1 MSFSATQGQDGIQ
14 PHCAPEERSVNN
26 KRLIPA
32 AILLAATL
40 SLGPVHAQTAKD
52 LEDAMG
58 AEGLKAV
65 KSRDLDMLYVR
76 PGASLAGY
84 KKVMLDP
91 VDVSFSK
98 NWDPTRT
105 GSNIKLGSAER
116 ENIRTG
122 VAKITYDQFVKL
134 LQANNGYPVV
144 NAAGEDVL
152 RAKVRVVNLYVNAP
166 AADSGAGR
174 TRTYTMSAGE
184 ATLFLELFDS
194 ETGQILARAI
204 DRRDSRSSNLMMLS
218 GSVANTAEA
227 EALAAQWARVLRKAL
242 DKAHAASA
250 PAPKK

>member
-1 MSFSATQGQDGIQ
+1 MKT
-14 PHCAPEERSVNN
+14 
-26 KRLIPA
+26 KRLIPIA
-32 AILLAATL
+32 ALLAAAL
-40 SLGPVHAQTAKD
+40 SFGPVNAQTAKD

-58 AEGLKAV
+58 AEGLKPV
-65 KSRDLDMLYVR
+65 KSKELDMVYAR
-76 PGASLAGY
+76 PGATLAGY

-105 GSNIKLGSAER
+105 GSNLKLGAAER

-122 VAKITYDQFVKL
+122 VAKITQDQFAKL

-144 NAAGEDVL
+144 TEAGPDVL
-152 RAKVRVVNLYVNAP
+152 RAKVRVLNLYVNAP
-166 AADSGAGR
+166 DAGAPGR

-194 ETGQILARAI
+194 ETGQILARVI
-204 DRRDSRSSNLMMLS
+204 DRRESRSNNMMMLS

-227 EALAAQWARVLRKAL
+227 EALAAQWARVLRKAM
-242 DKAHAASA
+242 DKAHAATA
-250 PAPKK
+250 AKK